1 MSSQRIDILGENSKI
16 SHVINRLKWGE
27 DTLAVVIFA
36 AMTLLPV
43 IETTT
48 RLFSTNGI
56 PASQVLVQHFTLWI
70 GFLGAILAT
79 RQNKLLALTREPLFD
94 EAEKPH
100 LGKWIAKVTTFL
112 VLVALTW
119 GSWELLKI
127 EMQYP
132 IDIAPNIP
140 RWVAQLIMPVGF
152 GLMAIQVYVKS
163 YKKHI
168 HRISLIVVGVL
179 FSLSA
184 ITDAIFDVLP
194 VIWIGVFI
202 ILFAL
207 LNGAPI
213 FVGLGGAAIL
223 FFWADYTP
231 ISAIPTET
239 YRIVV
244 SPTLP
249 TIPLFTLAGYL
260 LAESKASERLV
271 KVFKELFGWIP
282 GGTPVVI
289 VILCGFFT
297 ALTGGSGV
305 TILALGGILLPLL
318 IKEGYSRSF
327 SIGLITVSGSLG
339 LLFPPSLPAIIYGVT
354 AGVSVKS
361 IFIAGLIPGIILL
374 VMMSIWA
381 IIQGKK
387 EKIPSKPFNI
397 KKAFQVC
404 LKTKWELAIPFL
416 ILFGVFGGYTTLVE
430 TAALTVSYI
439 FFVEVYVYNDIDLKT
454 LPRIIIDCATLIG
467 GVLIILGVAMG
478 LTSYLIDAQIPI
490 LILSWAK
497 GALAS
502 KYSFLLM
509 LNIFLLL
516 VGCLMDIFSA
526 IIVIV
531 PLIAPLGVYFG
542 VDPVHLAIIFIANL
556 ELGFLTPPVG
566 MNLFLAAYRFDEDMP
581 KIYQATLPFFLVRL
595 LAVGLITYIPVLTL
609 GLLR

>member
-1 MSSQRIDILGENSKI
+1 MSSQRIDILGGNSKI

-43 IETTT
+43 IEATT

-361 IFIAGLIPGIILL
+361 IFIAGLIPGILLL

-542 VDPVHLAIIFIANL
+542 IDPVHLAIIFIANL

>member
-1 MSSQRIDILGENSKI
+1 MGENSKI

-43 IETTT
+43 IEATT

-168 HRISLIVVGVL
+168 HRISLIVVGLL

-361 IFIAGLIPGIILL
+361 IFIAGLIPGILLL

-416 ILFGVFGGYTTLVE
+416 ILFGVFGGFTTLVE

>member
-1 MSSQRIDILGENSKI
+1 MGGNSKI

-43 IETTT
+43 IEATT

-416 ILFGVFGGYTTLVE
+416 ILFGVFGGFTTLVE

>member
-1 MSSQRIDILGENSKI
+1 MKSQSKI
-16 SHVINRLKWGE
+16 NHIVNRLKWGE
-27 DTLAVVIFA
+27 DTLAFVIFA
-36 AMTLLPV
+36 AMTLLPAL
-43 IETTT
+43 ETGA
-48 RLFSTNGI
+48 RIFNTNSI

-70 GFLGAILAT
+70 GFLGAVLAT
-79 RQNKLLALTREPLFD
+79 RQNKLLALTRKPLFD
-94 EAEKPH
+94 NSENPH
-100 LGKWIAKVTTFL
+100 WGKWIAKVTTFL

-119 GSWELLKI
+119 GSWELLKV
-127 EMQYP
+127 EYEYS

-140 RWVAQLIMPVGF
+140 RWLAQIIMPIGF
-152 GLMAIQVYVKS
+152 GLMAIQVYFKS
-163 YKKHI
+163 YKKHV
-168 HRISLIVVGVL
+168 HRISLIIVGLL

-184 ITDAIFDVLP
+184 ITDAIFDVFP
-194 VIWIGVFI
+194 VVWVGLTVLLI
-202 ILFAL
+202 AL
-207 LNGAPI
+207 IYGAPI
-213 FVGLGGAAIL
+213 FVGLGGAAVL
-223 FFWADYTP
+223 FFWADFTP
-231 ISAIPTET
+231 ISAIPAEA

-271 KVFKELFGWIP
+271 NVFKELFGWIP
-282 GGTPVVI
+282 GGTPVII

-305 TILALGGILLPLL
+305 TILALGGLLMPLL

-327 SIGLITVSGSLG
+327 SLGLITVSGSLG

-361 IFIAGLIPGIILL
+361 IFIAGLIPGILLL
-374 VMMSIWA
+374 VMMSVWSVY
-381 IIQGKK
+381 QGKK
-387 EKIPSKPFNI
+387 ENIVLSPFNF
-397 KKAFQVC
+397 KKAFEVC
-404 LKTKWELAIPFL
+404 MDTKWELAIPGL
-416 ILFGVFGGYTTLVE
+416 ILFGVFGGFTTLVE
-430 TAALTVSYI
+430 TAALTVIYI
-439 FFVEVYVYNDIDLKT
+439 FIVEVYLYQDIRLRDLPK
-454 LPRIIIDCATLIG
+454 IVIDCATLIG

-490 LILSWAK
+490 QILTWAK
-497 GALAS
+497 SAIAS
-502 KYSFLLM
+502 KYTFLLM
-509 LNIFLLL
+509 LNVFLLL

-531 PLIAPLGVYFG
+531 PLIAPLGIYFG

-581 KIYQATLPFFLVRL
+581 TIYQATLPFFLVRL
-595 LAVGLITYIPVLTL
+595 IAVGLITYVPILTL
-609 GLLR
+609 GLLQ